1 MPAWPAGGPI
11 GSSARGLE
19 ATEALV
25 KATGQTL
32 RIQSVAVPMDD
43 VALPLYN
50 THQHHNRQR
59 ASFLDAEYDT

>member
-1 MPAWPAGGPI
+1 MPAWTAGGLI

-43 VALPLYN
+43 VALSLYN
-50 THQHHNRQR
+50 TSTPQ
-59 ASFLDAEYDT
+59 